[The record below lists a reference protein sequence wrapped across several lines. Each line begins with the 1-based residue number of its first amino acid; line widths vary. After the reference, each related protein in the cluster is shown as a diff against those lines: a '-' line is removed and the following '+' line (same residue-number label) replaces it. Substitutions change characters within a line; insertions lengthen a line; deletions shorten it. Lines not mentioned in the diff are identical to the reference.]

1 MTAVKGADPKKFEY
15 FVDRCSVKAEQSD
28 VYVLDKILDVRVH
41 AGEVEYKV
49 KWRGCTTR
57 AATWEPSDNLIAHG
71 AEESVREWHTKNKD
85 RKDPLKLVYMVMMI
99 EAEMSETEKTVQHLM
114 KRHKLEGKL
123 KEWAAPYC
131 EELEKVLSTRC
142 EELFGD
148 DYVRAQKEEKIVP
161 LRMNPEPKKG
171 GRKKMR
177 LLVKG
182 FLEPTEWDGK
192 TDSPTVMSSTIRQL
206 IAMGAPLKIVDGD
219 LYVDM
224 DTEGPDED
232 DDVISVGDIR
242 TASFLFGKEYGPYE
256 RPIGMYHTSHTLRH
270 TQGCS
275 G

>member
-1 MTAVKGADPKKFEY
+1 
-15 FVDRCSVKAEQSD
+15 
-28 VYVLDKILDVRVH
+28 
-41 AGEVEYKV
+41 
-49 KWRGCTTR
+49 
-57 AATWEPSDNLIAHG
+57 
-71 AEESVREWHTKNKD
+71 
-85 RKDPLKLVYMVMMI
+85 
-99 EAEMSETEKTVQHLM
+99 MSETEKTIQHLM

-131 EELEKVLSTRC
+131 EELEKVISTRC

-224 DTEGPDED
+224 DTEGPD
-232 DDVISVGDIR
+232 
-242 TASFLFGKEYGPYE
+242 
-256 RPIGMYHTSHTLRH
+256 GMSKRFK
-270 TQGCS
+270 
-275 G
+275 